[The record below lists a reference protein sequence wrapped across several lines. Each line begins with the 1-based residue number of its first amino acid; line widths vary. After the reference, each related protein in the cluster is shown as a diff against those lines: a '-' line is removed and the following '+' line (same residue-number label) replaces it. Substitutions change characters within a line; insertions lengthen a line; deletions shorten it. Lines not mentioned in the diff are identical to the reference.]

1 MRAPHSP
8 QQKFFFGLL
17 GAAAALLLVFP
28 LIQLVADPGPPDA
41 GADETTTT
49 VAAPAPSGCGA
60 TPHFF
65 ARDTAGNQFGPP
77 APEDPANVA
86 ATQADFA
93 ARRCPSDA
101 ALMVGDSEYLFNEF
115 SDAPTRVQKTI
126 DLMANPDAWALA
138 ELRFQARLNEATKV
152 EIVTMSGRYQT
163 MDMVDRDRM
172 IPEIYQVPV
181 EAKPF
186 RVIRYTFPDGSVKQF
201 KLNCGYQPVEQSF
214 PASVPGKGAPPAPN
228 QPVKPAKPDKP
239 GKRPTTTVPPT
250 TVPPTTVPVPGKCAG
265 QTGRYCGTP
274 DSGPEFDPV
283 QSNPQRPT
291 PGYTP
296 GNAEKVIGQQ
306 NRDAEATR
314 NGADPYRP
322 TQYGQPGTG
331 TGSGV
336 TTPPGATD
344 GPSGTTTGGT
354 AGASNPDMNTN
365 VGGQTNTGTV
375 APPP

>member
-1 MRAPHSP
+1 MRAPRSP
-8 QQKFFFGLL
+8 QQKFFFTLM

-28 LIQLVADPGPPDA
+28 IIQVIADPGPPDA
-41 GADETTTT
+41 GADPTTTT
-49 VAAPAPSGCGA
+49 VVASGKCGA

-93 ARRCPSDA
+93 ARRCQDA
-101 ALMVGDSEYLFNEF
+101 ALLVGNSEHLFNEF
-115 SDAPTRVQKTI
+115 SDPAIRVQKTI

-152 EIVTMSGRYQT
+152 EIVEMSGKYQT
-163 MDMVDRDRM
+163 MDMVDQGRI
-172 IPEIYQVPV
+172 IPEIYQIPV
-181 EAKPF
+181 EATPF

-214 PASVPGKGAPPAPN
+214 PSSVPGKGAPPAPN
-228 QPVKPAKPDKP
+228 QPSQPVRPAKPGKP
-239 GKRPTTTVPPT
+239 GKPTTTVPTT
-250 TVPPTTVPVPGKCAG
+250 TVKPGKCAG
-265 QTGRYCGTP
+265 QTGPYCGTP

-283 QSNPQRPT
+283 NSNPQPPT

-296 GNAEKVIGQQ
+296 GNAEKVINQQ
-306 NRDAEATR
+306 NRDAEKTR

-322 TQYGQPGTG
+322 TQYGTPGTG

-336 TTPPGATD
+336 STPSGATD
-344 GPSGTTTGGT
+344 GPSGTATGGT